1 MGQEPIDA
9 IGSDGE
15 LRIVEV
21 ICMNTDAIGKGGKN
35 VRLTSRLLGWRLEVE
50 EFKTTVD
57 DPRATAISSLTKAFA
72 LELVAAERLVAI
84 GINSPAAF
92 SGVEQND
99 LVDAGF
105 TTEEAQDIL
114 ARVTKASV

>member
-1 MGQEPIDA
+1 MAIQKAQKIAKFSAAPNAEVLGVAMLALPVCLKADEIMPLLKKHGFADIDA
-9 IGSDGE
+9 EKWYPQQS
-15 LRIVEV
+15 IVNLYRDIEE
-21 ICMNTDAIGKGGKN
+21 GRSN
-35 VRLTSRLLGWRLEVE
+35 VSE
-50 EFKTTVD
+50 
-57 DPRATAISSLTKAFA
+57 S
-72 LELVAAERLVAI
+72 LVAI

-114 ARVTKASV
+114 SRVTKASV